1 MKNNY
6 LLFFCFLLI
15 MLCIPGIARGQ
26 TGDFTVT
33 GGTLNTDYSF
43 SDKVLTFTKNGSY
56 TLTTYGKETTDHIVI
71 ADNFEGTI
79 TLDNVNI
86 RGGGTYDT
94 YSIIDLKNYVK
105 LTLMLKGEN
114 YLSLGEK
121 GCGIHT
127 NQQTSSLVIDSNNN
141 GLLYVGVGT
150 SYAAIGGAPDE
161 SAYNITIKGG
171 ALYIKNEGYVYGRL
185 AAATIGGGSNGD
197 ADNILISGGTV
208 TVYRNMNY
216 APIIGGGNNGT
227 ATNIQVTG
235 GSLKLTGGATKFG
248 TTPKNANNADVYEL
262 KCIEAGSVKSVKVD
276 DTDYP
281 INGNHYTKQY
291 NINLNKYELVLD
303 PDPSL
308 YFWLTG
314 EDHTIKITTES
325 GEKTYNAK
333 WNDIGSSF
341 TVKGT
346 NEWLQPLTIDNNFE
360 YGTTIIPLAKSAF
373 GTVTY
378 LYSTEENGTYTD
390 DLPSD
395 IGKYYVKA
403 KVEAKNDGNET
414 YDGLESTLESFNIV
428 KAELTADM
436 FDFSAPDNGSG
447 GNPVYDGNKKEAIVT
462 AKTSYQGVGIITP
475 VYYKADNTE
484 SLSDAPTDAGTYKVK
499 ITVAE
504 GKNYKAVDNDNA
516 IGLDAWT
523 FTIDKA
529 TPACNTPTDLKATY
543 GQKLKDV
550 VLPDGWTWDKLET
563 SVGDATM
570 HANVFPAT
578 FTPDDTKNY
587 TEVKDNL
594 SITVSKVT
602 PTADNFT
609 FTAPASSGSIIYD
622 GEAKEATVAVKDGLA
637 IGAITVKYYRDNTI
651 TKASPSDDPR
661 EAPVNG
667 GLYTVKIDV
676 AESNNNKAVNDITDP
691 SWTFT
696 IDKASLQASDFK
708 FTPPTNLVYDGQF
721 KVATIE
727 AVRPL
732 AGLEQIIPYYYDSN
746 GGSGMELPQNVGT
759 FTVKAVIDGGINYIS
774 TSDLTDPTW
783 TFTITPADPPVNPPV
798 EPDPPVIPDN
808 PNPAPVHY
816 TITLPTVEGV
826 ATDPAA
832 GSYKVESGDSFS
844 FLLTLGEGYQKDSHP
859 VVTARGETLTPNAST
874 GKYIIRNVRSDI
886 TVEISGIVK
895 DVATG
900 NESLSDGFH
909 ITTSGSLLLVT
920 VPRATRLYL
929 TDTSGRLILSRL
941 LPAGDTRID
950 ELASGVYLL
959 TLEGEGTK
967 KILLR

>member
-1 MKNNY
+1 MKKND
-6 LLFFCFLLI
+6 LLYFCFLLI

-33 GGTLNTDYSF
+33 DGTLNTDYSF
-43 SDKVLTFTKNGSY
+43 SDNVLTFTKNGSY
-56 TLTTYGKETTDHIVI
+56 TVTTYGKETTDHIVI

-79 TLDNVNI
+79 TLKDVNI
-86 RGGGTYDT
+86 GREAAN
-94 YSIIDLKNYVK
+94 YSAIDLKKNVI
-105 LTLMLKGEN
+105 LTLMLEGEN
-114 YLSLGEK
+114 NLFPGSS

-127 NQQTSSLVIDSNNN
+127 NQPSSSLVIDSKIN
-141 GLLYVGVGT
+141 GLLYVDGT
-150 SYAAIGGAPDE
+150 GIYAAIGGAPNE

-171 ALYIKNEGYVYGRL
+171 TIYVHNGSIGSDGT
-185 AAATIGGGSNGD
+185 AAAAIGGGSNGD

-208 TVYRNMNY
+208 TAFRNFQF
-216 APIIGGGNNGT
+216 APIIGGGNKGQ

-235 GSLKLTGGATKFG
+235 GSLKLIGDAEKFG
-248 TTPKNANNADVYEL
+248 TTPKNVGNYDVYEL
-262 KCIEAGSVKSVKVD
+262 KCIEAENAISVKVD
-276 DTDYP
+276 NIDYP
-281 INGNHYTKQY
+281 ISGNHVDDC
-291 NINLNKYELVLD
+291 LHLD

-314 EDHTIKITTES
+314 KEYTIKITTTS
-325 GEKTYNAK
+325 GEKTYNAT
-333 WNDIGSSF
+333 WNDTNKNF
-341 TVKGT
+341 TVKGE
-346 NEWLQPLTIDNNFE
+346 NKWLESLTIAENFE
-360 YGTTIIPLAKSAF
+360 YGTTITPSAKSAF

-378 LYSTEENGTYTD
+378 LYSTEESGTYTD

-403 KVEAKNDGNET
+403 KVEEKSDGNET
-414 YDGLESTLESFNIV
+414 YEGLESDPTLFNIV
-428 KAELTADM
+428 KVELTADM
-436 FDFSAPDNGSG
+436 FDFFAPNSGSSD
-447 GNPVYDGNKKEAIVT
+447 NPVYDGNKKEAIVK
-462 AKTSYQGVGIITP
+462 AKDSYQGVGTITP
-475 VYYKADNTE
+475 VYYKADKTE
-484 SLSDAPTDAGTYKVK
+484 LLSEAPTDAGTYNVK

-504 GKNYKAVDNDNA
+504 GKNYKAVNNA
-516 IGLDAWT
+516 IGLGSWT

-529 TPACNTPTDLKATY
+529 TPTYTTPTDLKATY

-651 TKASPSDDPR
+651 TKASPSDDPT

-676 AESNNNKAVNDITDP
+676 AESNNNKAVTDITDP

-721 KVATIE
+721 KVATIKT
-727 AVRPL
+727 ARTL
-732 AGLEQIIPYYYDSN
+732 AGLKQIIPYYYDSN
-746 GGSGMELPQNVGT
+746 GGSGMEPPQNVGT

-808 PNPAPVHY
+808 PDPAPVHY

-844 FLLTLGEGYQKDSHP
+844 FLLTLDESYQKDSHP
-859 VVTARGETLTPNAST
+859 VVTAHGETLTPNAST

-886 TVEISGIVK
+886 MVEISGIVK
-895 DVATG
+895 DIATG
-900 NESLSDGFH
+900 NESLSDGFR
-909 ITTSGSLLLVT
+909 ITTSGGLLLVT

-950 ELASGVYLL
+950 ELAAGVYLL